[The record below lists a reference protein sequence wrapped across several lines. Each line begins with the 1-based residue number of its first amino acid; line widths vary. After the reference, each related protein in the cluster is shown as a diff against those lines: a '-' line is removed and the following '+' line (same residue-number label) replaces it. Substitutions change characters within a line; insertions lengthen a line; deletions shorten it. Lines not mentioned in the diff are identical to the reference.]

1 MILEKVIT
9 RSSYEE
15 HRVNALAL
23 GAEEGRS
30 KLRKAMVSRKQA
42 STHGCPNGETHLR

>member
-1 MILEKVIT
+1 MYKEKT
-9 RSSYEE
+9 KRSSYKG

-42 STHGCPNGETHLR
+42 STHGYPNGATHLR